1 MAEGDCTLKKR
12 YFLSLCSVLI
22 VFILSVFAIWTAIS
36 CAIPTSVMVHGP
48 KRQLI
53 LDAGH
58 GGEDGGAVS
67 LSGVPESQI
76 NLAIVMKMDDI
87 LSFYGVSPILL
98 RREDISLHDSGA
110 ETLREKKVS
119 DLKNRVS
126 AIQSADGATL
136 ISVHQNTYPA
146 GNVMGFQSFYAP
158 TEGSKE
164 LAQLIQSAVQDAI
177 QKENRRTAKQ
187 IPQNVYLMNHVSCR
201 AVLVECGFLTNQ
213 EEEKLLRSESYQRK
227 LATVLSAVWL
237 ESEG

>member
-12 YFLSLCSVLI
+12 FFLSLCSVLI
-22 VFILSVFAIWTAIS
+22 VFILSAFAIWTAIS
-36 CAIPTSVMVHGP
+36 CAIPTSVMIHEP

-146 GNVMGFQSFYAP
+146 GNVTGFQSFYAP

-164 LAQLIQSAVQDAI
+164 LAQLIQSAVQDTI

-187 IPQNVYLMNHVSCR
+187 IPKNVYLMNHISCR

-227 LATVLSAVWL
+227 LATVLSAAWL